1 MKKIIFILLSTFTI
15 AFLMA
20 SSAFAV
26 NVKNAATVI
35 SSTKEAVGATA
46 IPAQSQVKPVPAA
59 TTVPAQSQVKP
70 VPASTTAPVQ
80 DKTQPVSAANAT
92 IAPTA
97 DAYNYSPVGKP
108 DPFRPFIVVE
118 TVEKKVEKKAPPPSI
133 FPLQRAETDK
143 YKVVGIAGDEDHR
156 VAIAEDTAKK
166 FYPLLKGT
174 RIGLLNGKVVEIMA
188 DRVIVE
194 EYEGNKAKR
203 VILKL
208 RKN

>member
-20 SSAFAV
+20 SSAFAI
-26 NVKNAATVI
+26 NVKNAATAI
-35 SSTKEAVGATA
+35 SSTKGAA
-46 IPAQSQVKPVPAA
+46 GAANVPAPQVKPVPAA
-59 TTVPAQSQVKP
+59 TAVPAQSQVKP
-70 VPASTTAPVQ
+70 VPASTTVPVQ

-97 DAYNYSPVGKP
+97 DAYNYNPVGKT

-118 TVEKKVEKKAPPPSI
+118 VVEKKIEKKEPLSI
-133 FPLQRAETDK
+133 FPLQRAETDR
-143 YKVVGIAGDEDHR
+143 YRVVGIAGDEDHR

-174 RIGLLNGKVVEIMA
+174 RIGLRNGKVVEIMA